1 MLTRGDKKINKVIKI
16 LLIQKEIKQVDIAR
30 KLGVSN
36 VAVCNVIKGACES
49 KRIKWAIARELGV
62 KVEEL
67 WPESEKA
74 A

>member
-1 MLTRGDKKINKVIKI
+1 MGKHIKI
-16 LLIQKEIKQVDIAR
+16 LLIQKDIKQVDIAR

-49 KRIKWAIARELGV
+49 RRIKWAIARELGK

-67 WPESEKA
+67 WPSSEKA

>member
-1 MLTRGDKKINKVIKI
+1 MLIKGNVTMNKRIKI
-16 LLIQKEIKQVDIAR
+16 LLIQKDIKQADIAR

-49 KRIKWAIARELGV
+49 KRIKWAIAKELGE

-67 WPESEKA
+67 WPDSEKA

>member
-1 MLTRGDKKINKVIKI
+1 MKKVIKI
-16 LLIQKEIKQVDIAR
+16 LLIQKDIKQADIAR

-36 VAVCNVIKGACES
+36 VAVCNVIKGSCES
-49 KRIKWAIARELGV
+49 KRIKWAIAKELGK

-67 WPESEKA
+67 WPDSEKA

>member
-1 MLTRGDKKINKVIKI
+1 MGKQIKI
-16 LLIQKEIKQVDIAR
+16 LLIQKDIKQVDIAR

-49 KRIKWAIARELGV
+49 KRIKWAIARELGK
-62 KVEEL
+62 KVEDL
-67 WPESEKA
+67 WPDSEKA

>member
-1 MLTRGDKKINKVIKI
+1 MHKIIKI
-16 LLIQKEIKQVDIAR
+16 LLIQKDIKQVDIAK

-49 KRIKWAIARELGV
+49 RRIKMAIAKELG
-62 KVEEL
+62 KRVEEL
-67 WPESEKA
+67 WPESERA